1 MPKISGSESPT
12 LISAGE
18 LPAWE
23 LADLPSP
30 PAWGV
35 LSTLRVIG
43 PGAIL
48 LGTSIG
54 GGEWLM
60 GPTTVVKY
68 GLTLLWVTTV
78 AVVLQTLLNLE
89 LIRYTIYTGEPIM
102 TGLMRTKPGPAFW
115 GWTYSLL
122 TWFQCGWPALAG
134 TAAGTLAA
142 GFLGRLPTQEQDGA
156 LVVWLTTA
164 IFLSC
169 AAVLVFGGKV
179 EQTLEYLNWF
189 MVAWILIY
197 LVVVVALFVPLSSLL
212 SAVRGL
218 LSFGSLPAA
227 AEAGSPRVDWFLLA
241 AFASS
246 SGAGGAANA
255 ALTNWFRDK
264 GFGMGARVGYI
275 PSLVGGRQ
283 VKLSHTG
290 KVFPL
295 TAENLKNWNYWWRFA
310 KVDQYGV
317 FLIGAFLGMT
327 LPAVLAVQ
335 CLPAGKELRG
345 LAVAAEIA
353 QGLARMSGHSLWFLT
368 LLCGFWIL
376 YSSQLGNMDILVRT
390 VTDNLWTGSR
400 RVRQWRGG
408 DIRKVYYSLLGMNVV
423 WGLVAVQV
431 TQPIFLFQ
439 LGANVAAFTT
449 AMMSFHTL
457 YINRRF
463 LPEPLRPPLWR
474 QVALVLCG
482 VFYST
487 FVLLGVRHLLR

>member
-1 MPKISGSESPT
+1 MSKTLKSEPPAT
-12 LISAGE
+12 VSAGE

-23 LADLPSP
+23 LADLPP
-30 PAWGV
+30 APAWDV
-35 LSTLRVIG
+35 LNIFKVIG

-54 GGEWLM
+54 GGEWLV

-78 AVVLQTLLNLE
+78 AVILQTLLNLE

-102 TGLMRTKPGPAFW
+102 TGLMRTKPGPTFW
-115 GWTYSLL
+115 GWAYSLL

-142 GFLGRLPTQEQDGA
+142 GFLGRLPTQAQDSTFV
-156 LVVWLTTA
+156 LWLSTA

-179 EQTLEYLNWF
+179 ERTLEYLNWF

-197 LVVVVALFVPLSSLL
+197 LVVVVTLFVPASSLL

-227 AEAGSPRVDWFLLA
+227 EGETPKIDWFLLA

-255 ALTNWFRDK
+255 AVTNWFRDK
-264 GFGMGARVGYI
+264 GFGMGAKVGYI

-290 KVFPL
+290 KVFRL
-295 TAENLKNWNYWWRFA
+295 TPENLKHWRHWWRFA

-317 FLIGAFLGMT
+317 FLVGALLGMT

-335 CLPAGKELRG
+335 CLPHGRELRG

-353 QGLARMSGHSLWFLT
+353 LGLSRISGHSLWIMT

-408 DIRKVYYSLLGMNVV
+408 DIRRVYYTLLAMNVV
-423 WGLVAVQV
+423 WGLVALQV

-439 LGANVAAFTT
+439 LGANVAALTT
-449 AMMSFHTL
+449 AMLSFHTL
-457 YINRRF
+457 YVNRRF
-463 LPEPLRPPLWR
+463 LPQPLRPPMWR
-474 QVALVLCG
+474 QAALVLCG

-487 FVLLGVRHLLR
+487 FVFLGVRHLLS